1 MLVRCRCLILRQRQ
15 LPGSSA
21 VEDALSQQATC
32 TNQVSC
38 LLLLLA
44 QALLL
49 LGGEGTG
56 TRGHLDPAAAVT
68 YAIGLVPPGQKQWDP
83 ATPLATW
90 LFISPD
96 VFADSA
102 LLRRLLW
109 VLQHLKHQRAAACA
123 AQQLATMQGK
133 EGRPIAARRAAQ
145 QAVVAD
151 AEAFHERWQQQKQQ
165 WEQRQQQGSCEDSDE
180 PLTAE
185 EQEWLTSLLLYNRL
199 DPGEMAAVQAEL
211 GGQYAVVLVQ
221 RAGEGVCVPVG
232 WMHWVHNSR
241 PCIKCA
247 WEVVRPQALAGC
259 VLMHRRLR
267 CRAHGL
273 ANDYLGL
280 VPGAVREL
288 LAWRHFL

>member
-1 MLVRCRCLILRQRQ
+1 MVF
-15 LPGSSA
+15 A
-21 VEDALSQQATC
+21 
-32 TNQVSC
+32 
-38 LLLLLA
+38 LLLA

-83 ATPLATW
+83 ATPLASW

-96 VFADSA
+96 VFADTA
-102 LLRRLLW
+102 LLRSLLW
-109 VLQHLKHQRAAACA
+109 VLQHLKHQRAAAGA
-123 AQQLATMQGK
+123 AQHLAAMQGK
-133 EGRPIAARRAAQ
+133 RGRPIAARRAAQ
-145 QAVVAD
+145 QAVVAE
-151 AEAFHERWQQQKQQ
+151 AEAFSQRWQQQKQQ
-165 WEQRQQQGSCEDSDE
+165 WEEQPQRQQQQGGCGDSDSE
-180 PLTAE
+180 QLTAE
-185 EQEWLTSLLLYNRL
+185 EQEWLTSLLLYSRL

-221 RAGEGVCVPVG
+221 RAGEGVWVPVG

-280 VPGAVREL
+280 VQGAVREL
-288 LAWRHFL
+288 AAWRHFL